1 MDTKQLK
8 DAIVKVL
15 QDKNGLDIRVVD
27 LDGRTIIADFFI
39 IATGSSTPHLRA
51 LAEYIESGLE
61 KDGIRPLRKEGLRE
75 GGWIV
80 LDYGSIIV
88 HLFNR
93 ESRDYC
99 CLEKLWGSEDN
110 TALQE

>member
-15 QDKNGLDIRVVD
+15 QDKKGLDIRVVD
-27 LDGRTIIADFFI
+27 LDGRTIIADYFI
-39 IATGSSTPHLRA
+39 IATGTSAPHLRA
-51 LAEYIESGLE
+51 LAEYIESEIE
-61 KDGIRPLRKEGLRE
+61 KSKLRPLRKEGLRE

-93 ESRDYC
+93 ESRDYY
-99 CLEKLWGSEDN
+99 CLEKLWGNKDN
-110 TALQE
+110 IAIIE